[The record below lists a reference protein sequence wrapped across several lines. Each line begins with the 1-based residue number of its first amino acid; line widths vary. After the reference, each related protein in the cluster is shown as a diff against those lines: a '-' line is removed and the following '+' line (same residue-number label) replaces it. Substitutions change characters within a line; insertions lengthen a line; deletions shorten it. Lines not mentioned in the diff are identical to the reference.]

1 MSRSLCITFDWN
13 LCLFLLRNCF
23 TFFQL
28 YNNQA
33 RKMRAKSS
41 GQTKTN
47 TNRDIWQLCVRVCVS
62 VLQLLKGKRQKQNKK
77 YGKRKQSDADKLR
90 QLLFL
95 RRFSFHFFSLY
106 FIYICAHLLLMLL
119 LLSSCAITTTSQI
132 CNNKKTNNC
141 NGSEAQHLA
150 TP

>member
-1 MSRSLCITFDWN
+1 MFDWN
-13 LCLFLLRNCF
+13 LCFFFLSNCF

-41 GQTKTN
+41 GEQKQT
-47 TNRDIWQLCVRVCVS
+47 RIGVFGSCVCVY
-62 VLQLLKGKRQKQNKK
+62 VCCNCKKENAKQKTK

-95 RRFSFHFFSLY
+95 RRFSFLFPSFY
-106 FIYICAHLLLMLL
+106 FIYISAHLLLMLLL

-132 CNNKKTNNC
+132 CNNKKKNK
-141 NGSEAQHLA
+141 QL
-150 TP
+150 